1 MKKIKYLILH
11 HTGAEEK
18 NAEHVKNVHLQRG
31 WRDVGYNYI
40 IERDGRVVPGRP
52 PTIPGAHCRA
62 DGMNFKSLG
71 IAVIGNMEKREPTEA
86 QTRSLQGL
94 ITSLREEHEI
104 PGENIL
110 GHKEVRG
117 AATLC
122 PGKKFPEAEIKIQ
135 KMKKTL
141 YRVQVGAFQNI
152 ENAKR
157 LKNRLAES
165 GFPAVIMRM
174 KR

>member
-11 HTGAEEK
+11 HTAAEEK
-18 NAEHVKNVHLQRG
+18 SAQQVKNVHLQRG

-40 IERDGRVVPGRP
+40 IEKDGRVVPGRP

-71 IAVIGNMEKREPTEA
+71 IAVIGNMENRRPTEA
-86 QTRSLQGL
+86 QTRSLKGL
-94 ITSLREEHEI
+94 ITSLTEEHEI
-104 PGENIL
+104 PRENIL
-110 GHKEVRG
+110 GHKEVKG

-122 PGKKFPEAEIKIQ
+122 PGKHFPLKEVKKIET
-135 KMKKTL
+135 KETL
-141 YRVQVGAFQNI
+141 YRVQVGAFKNI

-157 LKNRLAES
+157 LKKKLTEA
-165 GFPAVIMRM
+165 GFPAVIMQI
-174 KR
+174 KK